1 MRRRG
6 LSVTKYKSAIRSR
19 SGARTPPTQPGVYAR
34 RGRPGPLRDRRRPPS
49 LIAAGS
55 PPGGPPPP
63 PPPFIFLK
71 STSGTGSASGR
82 SSPTTCD
89 RRSVNSRF
97 PVKKRATTSITQL
110 SSSFFA
116 TRNSFLA
123 PSRRRLRGRHA
134 VVSSCCSSDFK
145 TFHTFFVCHPPSR
158 ALRTRSP
165 SSHTAVAPRPR
176 CASAP
181 PSAIFVRSAS
191 DLGPRSFF

>member
-6 LSVTKYKSAIRSR
+6 PSVTKYKSAIRSR
-19 SGARTPPTQPGVYAR
+19 SGARTPPTQPGVYSR
-34 RGRPGPLRDRRRPPS
+34 RGRPGPLRDRRRPHS
-49 LIAAGS
+49 LIAASS
-55 PPGGPPPP
+55 PKGRPPPP
-63 PPPFIFLK
+63 LFFK
-71 STSGTGSASGR
+71 CTSGTGSTSGR
-82 SSPTTCD
+82 SPPATCD

-97 PVKKRATTSITQL
+97 PVKKKKGPPQVLLNSRAL
-110 SSSFFA
+110 FFA
-116 TRNSFLA
+116 TGNSFLA

-145 TFHTFFVCHPPSR
+145 TFHSFFVCHPSR

-181 PSAIFVRSAS
+181 PSAIFVRSAR